1 MGKEKVERGVNIT
14 HSESS
19 SQVRDTRCYLPQ
31 YKPPGTEK
39 KTNSMNVRES
49 IERQNCDTIIKTV
62 FGPAGSEPAYSG
74 LVWMRTLGPV

>member
-19 SQVRDTRCYLPQ
+19 FQVRDTRYYLPR

-39 KTNSMNVRES
+39 KTNSMNVR
-49 IERQNCDTIIKTV
+49 
-62 FGPAGSEPAYSG
+62 
-74 LVWMRTLGPV
+74 